1 MAANTTAWYIDCTG
15 LTVYMTRDA
24 LQKLAAELSR
34 ISEAPPQECYE
45 VHVRSAFSEFDE
57 NDNYSSPALK
67 SGNGLAALIEGMH
80 AAVIKDA
87 IQRGEKSADA
97 LPSPFELTF
106 MHVSP
111 EVVEKVAMQ
120 PDDQTT
126 AD

>member
-1 MAANTTAWYIDCTG
+1 MAANTMALYIDCTG

-24 LQKLAAELSR
+24 LRKLAAELSR
-34 ISEAPPQECYE
+34 ISEAPPQECFE
-45 VHVRSAFSEFDE
+45 IHVRSAFSEFDE

-67 SGNGLAALIEGMH
+67 SGNGLAAMIEGMH
-80 AAVIKDA
+80 AAVVQDA
-87 IQRGEKSADA
+87 IQRGEEPADA

-111 EVVEKVAMQ
+111 EVVEKVATQ
-120 PDDQTT
+120 PDDEI

>member
-1 MAANTTAWYIDCTG
+1 MTVNTMALYIDCTG

-34 ISEAPPQECYE
+34 ISEAPPQEFFE
-45 VHVRSAFSEFDE
+45 IHVRSAFSHFDE
-57 NDNYSSPALK
+57 NDNHSSPAFK
-67 SGNGLAALIEGMH
+67 SRNGLAALIEAMH

-87 IQRGEKSADA
+87 IQRGEESADA

-111 EVVEKVAMQ
+111 EVVEKVATQ
-120 PDDQTT
+120 PDD
-126 AD
+126 